1 MRLYG
6 EAGRRPEL
14 SPPPQPS
21 PPQAGG
27 GSSRGASSAIWP
39 AVRLPAGLGLPA
51 ALTLAALLLGALPF
65 LRLVAAALAP
75 GGTFAP
81 EAALAEI
88 GSRAALNATLHT
100 LETAGLSALGALLVG
115 GFVALA
121 LGVTDVR
128 GKRPLAFLFVFSMMI
143 APQVAALA
151 FLSLFSPLSP
161 ILSVLGLSPAPGTPN
176 PLLGRGGIVLVMA
189 LHHAPL
195 VAITLW
201 SGLRSVPHSLVEAA
215 QMEGAGPATI
225 VARILLPVLRPQIIA
240 AGLLAFV
247 AGVGNFGIPA
257 LLGLPVN
264 YLTLPTLIYRRL
276 SSFGPAGLPDAA
288 ALSILVALVAGLG
301 ILAGMLVARRGCGRV
316 EIDRPLQR
324 FWRLGRARAFAEAA
338 LWTLLALKLGLPLL
352 ALFGEALTPALGV
365 ALSWQSLTFDKF
377 AEVLLRQDVT
387 IRAFRNSFLLAS
399 SAALILAL
407 LSIAFAYVLERR
419 MGRMRRIV
427 EPIIELPYAL
437 PGVVLAIACILLFLR
452 PLPLLGFS
460 LYATPFI
467 ILFAYLARFLALALK
482 APVAA
487 MAQIEAHHEEA
498 AKLDGASLWQML
510 RFVVAPILAPAAAVS
525 ALMVF
530 LVAFNELTVSALL
543 WSSGT
548 ETLGVVLFSLKEA
561 GLAGEA
567 AAVAISASVVIL
579 AVMLALDLLGRRLP
593 ENVLPWRL

>member
-1 MRLYG
+1 MTLALRPDPSRDAVPALLARLN
-6 EAGRRPEL
+6 RL
-14 SPPPQPS
+14 PS
-21 PPQAGG
+21 P
-27 GSSRGASSAIWP
+27 
-39 AVRLPAGLGLPA
+39 GLPA
-51 ALTLAALLLGALPF
+51 LLVLIALVLGALPF
-65 LRLVAAALAP
+65 LRLVAAAFAP
-75 GGTFAP
+75 GGRFSP
-81 EAALAEI
+81 EGALAQI
-88 GSRAALNATLHT
+88 GSRAAFNATLHT
-100 LETAGLSALGALLVG
+100 LETAGMSALGALVVG
-115 GFVALA
+115 GLVALA

-151 FLSLFSPLSP
+151 FLSLFAPHSA
-161 ILSVLGLSPAPGTPN
+161 ILGALGLAPAPGTPN
-176 PLLGRGGIVLVMA
+176 PLLGRGGIALVMA

-215 QMEGAGPATI
+215 QLEGAGPAAI
-225 VARILLPVLRPQIIA
+225 VARILLPVLRPQIA
-240 AGLLAFV
+240 AAALIAFV

-288 ALSILVALVAGLG
+288 ALSLLVALVAGLG
-301 ILAGMLVARRGCGRV
+301 ILASLLAMRRAGGRV
-316 EIDRPLQR
+316 EIERPLQP
-324 FWRLGRARAFAEAA
+324 FWRLGRVRTMVAAA
-338 LWTLLALKLGLPLL
+338 LWLLLALKLGLPLL
-352 ALFGEALTPALGV
+352 ALFGEALSPALGV
-365 ALSWQSLTFDKF
+365 PLSLASASLDKF

-387 IRAFRNSFLLAS
+387 IRAFRNSLLFAGTAAAVLALAS
-399 SAALILAL
+399 IG
-407 LSIAFAYVLERR
+407 FAYGLERR
-419 MGRMRRIV
+419 LGRLRPIV
-427 EPIIELPYAL
+427 ELVIELPYAL
-437 PGVVLAIACILLFLR
+437 PGVVLAIACILLFLK
-452 PLPLLGFS
+452 PLPLLGVS

-467 ILFAYLARFLALALK
+467 ILFAYLTRFLPLALK

-498 AKLDGASLWQML
+498 ARLDGASLWQML

-530 LVAFNELTVSALL
+530 LIAFNELTVSALL
-543 WSSGT
+543 WSAGT

-579 AVMLALDLLGRRLP
+579 VAMLALDLIGRRLP
-593 ENVLPWRL
+593 GHVLPWRI